1 MTTETTTTTPLDA
14 GELVP
19 PADGL
24 AGSIGDLLGIDTSIV
39 AGAAAMLGQALE
51 TLNEINTRAH
61 GIETVLRLV
70 LAGAPMT
77 PKMRRRLVDGLHEAG
92 LDPDEWLP

>member
-14 GELVP
+14 GELVT

-24 AGSIGDLLGIDTSIV
+24 AGSISSLPVDTGGR
-39 AGAAAMLGQALE
+39 ADAMLTRALE
-51 TLNEINTRAH
+51 ILNEINTRAH